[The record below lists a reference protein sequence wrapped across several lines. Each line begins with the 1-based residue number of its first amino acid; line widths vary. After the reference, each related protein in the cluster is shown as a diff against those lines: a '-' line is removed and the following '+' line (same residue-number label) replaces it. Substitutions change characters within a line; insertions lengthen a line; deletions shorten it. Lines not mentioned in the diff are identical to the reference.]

1 MRTALLCLIFILTI
15 ATGCDAVEKKAGPR
29 ATGDSI
35 DDEFYSSV
43 RDETSLGPEIK
54 YPKNKE
60 RFTSSSQR
68 RFTGGQVN
76 NVPFASP
83 AEALEVVPGLAVGR

>member
-1 MRTALLCLIFILTI
+1 MRTAFLCLVFILSI
-15 ATGCDAVEKKAGPR
+15 ATGCDAVEKKADPR
-29 ATGDSI
+29 TTGDSF
-35 DDEFYSSV
+35 DDAFYGTA
-43 RDETSLGPEIK
+43 RDDAALGPEIK
-54 YPKNKE
+54 YPKKKE
-60 RFTSSSQR
+60 PFTSSSQR

>member
-1 MRTALLCLIFILTI
+1 MRTTLLCLIFILSI
-15 ATGCDAVEKKAGPR
+15 ATGSHAIEKKAGPR
-29 ATGDSI
+29 ATGDSL
-35 DDEFYSSV
+35 DDEFYSSA
-43 RDETSLGPEIK
+43 RDETAFGPEIN
-54 YPKNKE
+54 YPVNKE
-60 RFTSSSQR
+60 RRTSSSYR